1 MRKTERLLAM
11 VLLLQT
17 RGKMTAQLLA
27 DILGVSVRTIYRDVD
42 ALSLAHVPISMDFG
56 PGGGYFL
63 PDSYRMDPTAF
74 TPREAIALALGA
86 AVAAGSPLLDAEG
99 LQRALIKLEALLPES
114 VREEIRAASERVILD
129 STAWHRKPD
138 RNEYLEPVRA
148 ALWNRRRIEIL
159 HRRVDRPASEWRRV
173 EPLGLVCKAGL
184 WYLVAYCLMRRDYRT
199 FRLNR
204 VTELVVLDESVDDH
218 PKFDLKSYW
227 EISRR
232 RFEEASIRLR
242 LVLRVSPHVA
252 YGLSSDHETMR
263 REVDGQ
269 VVVAIGMD
277 SSDHALRHVLSLG
290 PEAEVLEPAEVRRAV
305 AQASREMAAIYGVRR
320 AAPMGNGRREPV
332 GAV

>member
-1 MRKTERLLAM
+1 
-11 VLLLQT
+11 
-17 RGKMTAQLLA
+17 MTAQLLA

-63 PDSYRMDPTAF
+63 PESYRMDPTAF

-114 VREEIRAASERVILD
+114 VREEIRAASERVVLD
-129 STAWHRKPD
+129 ETAWHRKPD
-138 RNEYLEPVRA
+138 RIEYLEPIRA
-148 ALWNRRRIEIL
+148 ALWSRRRIEIL
-159 HRRVDRPASEWRRV
+159 YRRIDRPASEWRRV
-173 EPLGLVCKAGL
+173 EPLGLVCKAGV
-184 WYLVAYCLMRRDYRT
+184 WYLVAYCLLRRDYRT

-204 VTELVVLDESVDDH
+204 VTELVVLDEPVDDH
-218 PKFDLKSYW
+218 PKFDLKDYW
-227 EISRR
+227 EVSRR

-252 YGLSSDHETMR
+252 YGLSSDHETIR
-263 REVDGQ
+263 READGQ
-269 VVVAIGMD
+269 VIVTIGMD
-277 SSDHALRHVLSLG
+277 NSDHALRHALALG

-305 AQASREMAAIYGVRR
+305 AQASRDIAAIYSPRVE
-320 AAPMGNGRREPV
+320 ALPGNGRPKAI
-332 GAV
+332 GAA